1 MNYYETLYIIH
12 PSMEAGRLKDIIMG
26 VEDSLKKLGGEPL
39 AVELWGKRKL
49 SYHIDKQKYGTY
61 VLLQY
66 NGEGKCTN
74 DFAVELE
81 HNPNILAYLTTAI
94 ESNDVL
100 EIEEDLDKQIS
111 GKTRESEKIQ
121 PAKPEIITVEN
132 ESRNRVPETSKSAE
146 SEFSDVDNNT
156 PSEKDEVK
164 NNNIKNKTIPIEDEA
179 EAVSVADIKT
189 EENESNQS
197 EIESN
202 QENADEKTAETKEE

>member
-12 PSMEAGRLKDIIMG
+12 SALEAGRLKDIIMG
-26 VEDSLKKLGGEPL
+26 VEDSLKKIGGKPL

-49 SYHIDKQKYGTY
+49 SYFIDKQKYGTY
-61 VLLQY
+61 VLIQY

>member
-1 MNYYETLYIIH
+1 M
-12 PSMEAGRLKDIIMG
+12 
-26 VEDSLKKLGGEPL
+26 
-39 AVELWGKRKL
+39 
-49 SYHIDKQKYGTY
+49 
-61 VLLQY
+61 
-66 NGEGKCTN
+66 
-74 DFAVELE
+74 
-81 HNPNILAYLTTAI
+81 
-94 ESNDVL
+94 L